1 MCADSGIDGGGPDSV
16 ARVVGD
22 PVHQEG
28 RPEPLD
34 PYRLLELSDDV
45 GPLVPFMWYILSAS
59 ETPLD
64 RLLEFG
70 TRIAPGAE
78 EAVMATADWLR
89 AEGETKGVAKERAE
103 KAAAL
108 LALMVECRDE
118 GRAEHAA
125 GVFVR
130 LLTRKFAT
138 VPDEVR
144 ARIDT
149 ASLEQLD
156 TWTERVLDAETLN
169 EVFEAP

>member
-64 RLLEFG
+64 RLLELG

-89 AEGETKGVAKERAE
+89 AEGEAKGVAK
-103 KAAAL
+103 
-108 LALMVECRDE
+108 
-118 GRAEHAA
+118 GRAEEAA
-125 GVFVR
+125 VLLTR
-130 LLTRKFAT
+130 LLTRRFAT
-138 VPDEVR
+138 VSAETRERINVAPVEQIEV
-144 ARIDT
+144 
-149 ASLEQLD
+149 
-156 TWTERVLDAETLN
+156 WCERVLDAETLN